1 MSSQLA
7 AGSGATGKSSASY
20 RPRTEVTT
28 VDSAARHPRILI
40 VDDER
45 NFREFLGEALK
56 VQGYE
61 VDHAATA
68 RVGLAVAR
76 DRHPNVVLLD
86 QNLPDGSG
94 LDMIPQLRSL
104 TPTPVVVIITAYAEC
119 ERAVVAVKA
128 GAFHYIAK
136 PFEFSDLLD
145 TLGGACRETNED
157 SGPASLPALDDFVGD
172 SPVIREIKRHV
183 TRVARSPVGNVLIQG
198 ESGTG
203 KELIARAIHGLSA
216 RARKRMIS
224 VNCAALTE
232 TLLMSELFGHERGA
246 FTDARERR
254 KGVFESAHEGTLFL
268 DEIGE
273 IGPTAQA
280 ALLRV
285 LEQRTVTRVGGT
297 EEIPIDVRIVA
308 ATNRPLAR
316 QVASGAFRPDLYYR
330 LNVVQIAIP
339 PLRERMSDLAILA
352 QHLSDSVAARYH
364 VRSRSLTAE
373 CVALLASHSW
383 PGNVREL
390 RNTIE
395 HAYIVGQGPSITPSD
410 LPREVLPLPAASV
423 TMSNELGGEQLD
435 FGALDFHGA
444 KRAVVDRFER
454 AYLETMLSR
463 TAGNVTRAA
472 EEAGV
477 MRQAFQKL
485 LTRHGLSGEAF
496 RR

>member
-1 MSSQLA
+1 MQGTSSL
-7 AGSGATGKSSASY
+7 
-20 RPRTEVTT
+20 
-28 VDSAARHPRILI
+28 PRILI

-45 NFREFLGEALK
+45 NFRRFLGEALK

-68 RVGLAVAR
+68 CVGLAVAR
-76 DRHPNVVLLD
+76 ERRPNVVLLD

-104 TPTPVVVIITAYAEC
+104 TPAPAVVIITAYAEYS
-119 ERAVVAVKA
+119 RAVDAVKA

-145 TLGGACRETNED
+145 TLGAVCRETHEGLED
-157 SGPASLPALDDFVGD
+157 GDSSTLDGFVGE
-172 SPVIREIKRHV
+172 SPAICAIKRYV
-183 TRVARSPVGNVLIQG
+183 TQVAQSRVGSVLVQG

-203 KELIARAIHGLSA
+203 KELVARAIHRLSG
-216 RARKRMIS
+216 REQKKMIS

-232 TLLMSELFGHERGA
+232 SLLMSELFGHERGA

-254 KGVFESAHEGTLFL
+254 KGVFESAHGGTLFL

-273 IGPTAQA
+273 IGPAAQA

-308 ATNRPLAR
+308 ATNRHLDR
-316 QVASGAFRPDLYYR
+316 QVAAGAFRPDLYYR
-330 LNVVQIAIP
+330 LNVVQVTIP
-339 PLRERMSDLAILA
+339 PLRVRIGDLPLLA
-352 QHLSDSVAARYH
+352 QHLSSSLAARYH
-364 VRSRSLTAE
+364 VRSRPLTPE
-373 CVALLASHSW
+373 CLALLARYDW

-395 HAYIVGQGPSITPSD
+395 HAYVVGQGPTIAPSD
-410 LPREVLPLPAASV
+410 LPNEVLASID
-423 TMSNELGGEQLD
+423 TTAPDAPGSKRFD
-435 FGALDFHGA
+435 FEASDFHGA

-454 AYLETMLSR
+454 AYLESMLAR
-463 TAGNVTRAA
+463 TSGNITRAA

>member
-1 MSSQLA
+1 MQGASSL
-7 AGSGATGKSSASY
+7 
-20 RPRTEVTT
+20 
-28 VDSAARHPRILI
+28 PRILI

-45 NFREFLGEALK
+45 NFRRFLGEALK

-76 DRHPNVVLLD
+76 ERHPNVVLLD

-94 LDMIPQLRSL
+94 LDMIPQLRGL
-104 TPTPVVVIITAYAEC
+104 TPTPAVVIITAYADC
-119 ERAVVAVKA
+119 SRAVDAVKA

-136 PFEFSDLLD
+136 PFEFAALLD
-145 TLGGACRETNED
+145 TLGAVCRETCEGQEQ
-157 SGPASLPALDDFVGD
+157 SGSTTLDDFVGEA
-172 SPVIREIKRHV
+172 PAICAIKRHV
-183 TRVARSPVGNVLIQG
+183 TQVARSPVGSVLVQG

-203 KELIARAIHGLSA
+203 KELVAHAIHRLSG
-216 RARKRMIS
+216 REQKRMIS

-232 TLLMSELFGHERGA
+232 SLLMSELFGHERGA

-273 IGPTAQA
+273 IGPAAQA

-308 ATNRPLAR
+308 ATNRPLGR
-316 QVASGAFRPDLYYR
+316 QVSAGTFRPDLYYR
-330 LNVVQIAIP
+330 LNVIQVTIP
-339 PLRERMSDLAILA
+339 PLRERISDLPLLA
-352 QHLSDSVAARYH
+352 QHLSSSVAARYN

-373 CVALLASHSW
+373 CIALLARYGW

-395 HAYIVGQGPSITPSD
+395 HAYVVGQGPTITPSD
-410 LPREVLPLPAASV
+410 LPKEVLASID
-423 TMSNELGGEQLD
+423 TSTPNAPGCEHFD
-435 FGALDFHGA
+435 FDASDFHGA

-454 AYLETMLSR
+454 AYLESMLVR
-463 TAGNVTRAA
+463 TSGNITRAA

-485 LTRHGLSGEAF
+485 LTRHGLNGEAF